1 VNGSPPD
8 VPGGR
13 ADVGARVGILR
24 RLPATWYVLAGNV
37 TLLGL
42 TFCTGVIS
50 TRYLGPEGR
59 GELSGAQSVMFVLA
73 AVLTLG
79 IPQAIVPW
87 RGPVGPLRSA
97 LMLQVAG
104 GGVVALGVAIALW
117 QFDLLEGLGP
127 AGCVGAAL
135 IVSGGIASSICAGLA
150 QRSGHMSWTYQ
161 WVRVAPLVLFLM
173 LIAALIARSD
183 RDADHWILA
192 LGVSSAA
199 VAIPGVRR
207 CFVLTTEPG
216 TAPTGQYA
224 IREVPRAFV
233 RAAAGA
239 WVVSLGAQVVYRLDA
254 VLVAL
259 FLSAEKVGLYSVAL
273 ASAGVVFGA
282 GTSVGMIFF
291 SRFDVDAPAATR
303 LRELRR
309 GVRQATLLSA
319 AVVAPMFV
327 LMPQLV
333 RILYGAPYADSVL
346 ASRIL
351 VLASIALCVDY
362 LLMHAAIKMGE
373 ARAVQ
378 RVQLG
383 VCLLSVTLLSIAV
396 ATGSIVWVA
405 TVSLVCYPI
414 SVAFLLWW
422 LRHTIAHTDEATLR

>member
-1 VNGSPPD
+1 
-8 VPGGR
+8 
-13 ADVGARVGILR
+13 
-24 RLPATWYVLAGNV
+24 
-37 TLLGL
+37 
-42 TFCTGVIS
+42 
-50 TRYLGPEGR
+50 
-59 GELSGAQSVMFVLA
+59 
-73 AVLTLG
+73 
-79 IPQAIVPW
+79 
-87 RGPVGPLRSA
+87 
-97 LMLQVAG
+97 
-104 GGVVALGVAIALW
+104 
-117 QFDLLEGLGP
+117 
-127 AGCVGAAL
+127 
-135 IVSGGIASSICAGLA
+135 
-150 QRSGHMSWTYQ
+150 
-161 WVRVAPLVLFLM
+161 
-173 LIAALIARSD
+173 
-183 RDADHWILA
+183 
-192 LGVSSAA
+192 
-199 VAIPGVRR
+199 
-207 CFVLTTEPG
+207 
-216 TAPTGQYA
+216 
-224 IREVPRAFV
+224 
-233 RAAAGA
+233 
-239 WVVSLGAQVVYRLDA
+239 VVSLGAQVVYRLDA

-309 GVRQATLLSA
+309 GVRQATLLSS

-327 LMPQLV
+327 FMPQLV

-383 VCLLSVTLLSIAV
+383 VCLLSVILLSIAV